1 MPDALQFLILTVA
14 GWVNRHQEDLFDSL
28 REENRV
34 LCEQLGP
41 DRVGSQTPSAVDSRY
56 AASNL
61 AGAH

>member
-14 GWVNRHQEDLFDSL
+14 GWVNRHQEELIDYL

-34 LCEQLGP
+34 SASTWVP
-41 DRVGSQTPSAVDSRY
+41 DRFGSPTPSAVDSRY